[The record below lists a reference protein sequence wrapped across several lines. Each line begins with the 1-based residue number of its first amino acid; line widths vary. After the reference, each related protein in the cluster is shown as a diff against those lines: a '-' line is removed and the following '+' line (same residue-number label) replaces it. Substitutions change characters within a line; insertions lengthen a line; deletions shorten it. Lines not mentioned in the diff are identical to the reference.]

1 MEIAAY
7 LEAKTR
13 DGTVYSRRIF
23 RDENVEE
30 VMDRIQEEEGLQP
43 GELMRNIFNIV
54 SKPLEEIPAG
64 EDKEVDY
71 IVAEDKVI
79 WRSGPLKRMSK
90 FRGTDGYCHVP
101 PQCIQQDHD
110 CHVLKQFGGLRSDA
124 WPCNCGR
131 ERTDC
136 CALTYWRG
144 LAQWEMRLK
153 IVGLLK
159 ANKETLTQQ
168 VNIMWLTSDE
178 EDKDRSKLWEAEEEL
193 HRAYRQGI
201 WDIRGGG
208 LTGVTQNFADAVLA
222 NGTPTGD
229 PLDEY
234 LEGLGLDCLVGR
246 LHTVKFTGQMWPQ
259 VEREMQRILRKHQ

>member
-1 MEIAAY
+1 MELAIY
-7 LEAKTR
+7 LEVKTR
-13 DGTVYSRRIF
+13 DGTVYSRRFF
-23 RDENVEE
+23 RGDKHQK

-43 GELMRNIFNIV
+43 GELVRQVFNIV
-54 SKPLEEIPAG
+54 SKPLEEIPVG
-64 EDKEVDY
+64 EDKEVDF
-71 IVAEDKVI
+71 IVTEDKVI

-90 FRGTDGYCHVP
+90 IRDKDGYCHVP

-110 CHVLKQFGGLRSDA
+110 CHVLKQFGGLRSDL
-124 WPCNCGR
+124 WPCRCGV

-159 ANKETLTQQ
+159 INKETLTQQ
-168 VNIMWLTSDE
+168 VNIMWLASDE
-178 EDKDRSKLWEAEEEL
+178 EDTMRRELWEAEEEL

-201 WDIRGGG
+201 WDIRCGG
-208 LTGVTQNFADAVLA
+208 LTGVTQTFADAVLA
-222 NGTPTGD
+222 NCTPTGE

-259 VEREMQRILRKHQ
+259 VEREMRRILGKHQ

>member
-79 WRSGPLKRMSK
+79 WRSGPLKGMSK

-168 VNIMWLTSDE
+168 VNIMWFTSDE

-259 VEREMQRILRKHQ
+259 VEREMRKILRKHQ